1 MLIPRCRSLAT
12 HQAKQ
17 FGTRC
22 IPRSPPR
29 MAARSSSMDA
39 AAGPSSSSSPQ
50 PVSDWQ
56 HNIITDPARALAIA
70 AAARTVAV
78 LGIKTEHQ
86 SGQPAFFVAEY
97 LQQAG
102 VRVVPVPVFYPE
114 VTEILGQPVFRKVAD
129 IPGGPVDILDVF
141 RWVHLTDHR
150 IHRCCL
156 LGHSTGDGGSG
167 IIMLVHALSAPVK
180 SLPHVSIFSWM
191 LCMPPNHAGS
201 PLMCPPISQTSWRP
215 GPRLC
220 GSR

>member
-114 VTEILGQPVFRKVAD
+114 VTEILGITGYIAAVYLGTPPVMVAA
-129 IPGGPVDILDVF
+129 V
-141 RWVHLTDHR
+141 
-150 IHRCCL
+150 
-156 LGHSTGDGGSG
+156 
-167 IIMLVHALSAPVK
+167 
-180 SLPHVSIFSWM
+180 
-191 LCMPPNHAGS
+191 
-201 PLMCPPISQTSWRP
+201 
-215 GPRLC
+215 
-220 GSR
+220 